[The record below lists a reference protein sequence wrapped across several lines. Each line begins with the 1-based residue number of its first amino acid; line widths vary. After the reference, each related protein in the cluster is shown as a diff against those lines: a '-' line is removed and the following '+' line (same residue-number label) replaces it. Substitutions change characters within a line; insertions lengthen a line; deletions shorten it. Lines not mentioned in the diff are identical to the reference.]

1 MALTATSLAALGL
14 LVLLFLQLRPR
25 SVKVPKGL
33 RLPPAP
39 RGLPLLGNTLQLELN
54 PKHQLRQWAR
64 TLGDV
69 FSLKIGGYNF
79 VLLCSPEAI
88 KGIMDKQ
95 AAATSSRPPFP
106 ASHQAA
112 SGGMRTLLME
122 YNPRWRKLRTI
133 VHKLTTP
140 KVSDSMRPSQEFEAK
155 QLAYDIL
162 TDNAGG
168 DNFYRHCR
176 RYTTSVVMT
185 ATYGKRI
192 PTWENEDVKQ
202 VYQIM
207 RELSLAAPPFGFLA
221 DTFPILLKLPM
232 WMQTWRKR
240 AAEYYKH
247 QEDLWTRLF
256 EELKTHIAEGVAPDC
271 FVKQLIETDLKKN
284 NVSDIEAAFV
294 SGSMIEAGSETTAS
308 SLNTLLKHIAAYPRV
323 QDVANEELTRVTL
336 TRCSVRAITREIMRL
351 KPPSRNVGVPHYS
364 TEDVIYKDFFIP
376 KGTMVTLAQLVV
388 QNDDRY
394 DDPFEFRPERFMKNN
409 YRFGQASTLADA
421 AERDHFSFG
430 VGRRICPGLHIAE
443 NSLFITVAKILW
455 AFELKPPLDANGKEE
470 PIDISDDA
478 FEEGTILVPR
488 VYRLRFVP
496 RSPGREKVIRHEW
509 EQAKRDGFWLGDIKV
524 TVDGMLQRAA

>member
-39 RGLPLLGNTLQLELN
+39 RGLPLLGNTLQLEHH

-112 SGGMRTLLME
+112 AGGMRTLLME

-162 TDNAGG
+162 TDNARG
-168 DNFYRHCR
+168 DNFYTHCR

-185 ATYGKRI
+185 ATYGKRV
-192 PTWENEDVKQ
+192 PTW
-202 VYQIM
+202 
-207 RELSLAAPPFGFLA
+207 
-221 DTFPILLKLPM
+221 
-232 WMQTWRKR
+232 
-240 AAEYYKH
+240 
-247 QEDLWTRLF
+247 
-256 EELKTHIAEGVAPDC
+256 
-271 FVKQLIETDLKKN
+271 
-284 NVSDIEAAFV
+284 VS
-294 SGSMIEAGSETTAS
+294 
-308 SLNTLLKHIAAYPRV
+308 H
-323 QDVANEELTRVTL
+323 
-336 TRCSVRAITREIMRL
+336 
-351 KPPSRNVGVPHYS
+351 
-364 TEDVIYKDFFIP
+364 
-376 KGTMVTLAQLVV
+376 
-388 QNDDRY
+388 
-394 DDPFEFRPERFMKNN
+394 
-409 YRFGQASTLADA
+409 
-421 AERDHFSFG
+421 
-430 VGRRICPGLHIAE
+430 
-443 NSLFITVAKILW
+443 
-455 AFELKPPLDANGKEE
+455 
-470 PIDISDDA
+470 
-478 FEEGTILVPR
+478 
-488 VYRLRFVP
+488 
-496 RSPGREKVIRHEW
+496 
-509 EQAKRDGFWLGDIKV
+509 
-524 TVDGMLQRAA
+524 